1 MNLTRY
7 NPMPDFSKLLE
18 DFNRPFWGE
27 EGLLPMTRADWMPS
41 VDISESKNEF
51 LIKVEIPEVKKEDL
65 KVHVDK
71 GMLTISG
78 ERKHEKEDKKQHR
91 TERYYGS
98 FSRSFS
104 LPANVSDDAISA
116 EQKDGMLYLHL
127 KKAEKSK
134 SKSREVKIS

>member
-1 MNLTRY
+1 MSLIRY
-7 NPMPDFSKLLE
+7 NPMRDFNQLFE
-18 DFNRPFWGE
+18 DFNRPIWGE
-27 EGLLPMTRADWMPS
+27 GGLLPMTRADWMPS
-41 VDISESKNEF
+41 VDISESKDEF
-51 LIKVEIPEVKKEDL
+51 LIKVEVPEVKKEDL
-65 KVHVDK
+65 KIHVDK

-91 TERYYGS
+91 TERFYGS

-104 LPANVSDDAISA
+104 LPENVADEAISA

-134 SKSREVKIS
+134 AKSREIKVS

>member
-1 MNLTRY
+1 MNLIRY
-7 NPMPDFSKLLE
+7 NPMRDFSQLIE

-41 VDISESKNEF
+41 VDINESKDEF

-65 KVHVDK
+65 KINVDK

-78 ERKHEKEDKKQHR
+78 ERRQEKEDRKQHR
-91 TERYYGS
+91 TERFYGS
-98 FSRSFS
+98 FCRSFS
-104 LPANVSDDAISA
+104 LPENIADDAISA

-134 SKSREVKIS
+134 NMAREIKIS

>member
-1 MNLTRY
+1 MNLVRY
-7 NPMPDFSKLLE
+7 NPMRDFGKLIE
-18 DFNRPFWGE
+18 GFDRPFWGE

-41 VDISESKNEF
+41 VDISESKSEF
-51 LIKVEIPEVKKEDL
+51 LIKLEIPEVKKEDL
-65 KVHVDK
+65 KIHVDK

-91 TERYYGS
+91 TERFYGS

-104 LPANVSDDAISA
+104 LPENVAEDAISA

-127 KKAEKSK
+127 KKSEKKK